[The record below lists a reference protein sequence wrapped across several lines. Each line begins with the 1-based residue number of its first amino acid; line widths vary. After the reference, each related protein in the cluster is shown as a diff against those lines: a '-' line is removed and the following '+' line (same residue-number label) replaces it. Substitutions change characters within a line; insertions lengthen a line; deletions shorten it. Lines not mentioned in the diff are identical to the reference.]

1 MSLQTNKVFAWIT
14 PDGFAVSFKERVN
27 SGGSDVDCRKV
38 GHEVISEHE
47 TDENIVEHSAF
58 FILKF
63 YFFANLS
70 GVVVHAIH
78 VFDDGL
84 REFGNIDKVLARFVE
99 GSYKKFGCFAVQE
112 DAFRYVQMIETK
124 HNEVGIES
132 INDGGLIF
140 VRIGKIANVLENFM
154 FAFA

>member
-1 MSLQTNKVFAWIT
+1 M
-14 PDGFAVSFKERVN
+14 
-27 SGGSDVDCRKV
+27 

-47 TDENIVEHSAF
+47 TDKNVVKHSAF

-63 YFFANLS
+63 YFFADLS

-99 GSYKKFGCFAVQE
+99 GSIDRF
-112 DAFRYVQMIETK
+112 
-124 HNEVGIES
+124 
-132 INDGGLIF
+132 
-140 VRIGKIANVLENFM
+140 
-154 FAFA
+154 

>member
-14 PDGFAVSFKERVN
+14 SDSFAVSFKERVN
-27 SGGSDVDCRKV
+27 SGGSDVDRWKV

-47 TDENIVEHSAF
+47 TDKNIIKHSAF

-63 YFFANLS
+63 YFFADLS

-78 VFDDGL
+78 VFNDGL

-99 GSYKKFGCFAVQE
+99 GSIDRF
-112 DAFRYVQMIETK
+112 
-124 HNEVGIES
+124 
-132 INDGGLIF
+132 
-140 VRIGKIANVLENFM
+140 
-154 FAFA
+154 